1 MTTEAVNINQPEFDL
16 DLYIYNLL
24 TSEPFFAEIS
34 RHVEKRSSTAIKTAG
49 VRVTEDGI
57 FEMLYNPNFF
67 TKLTHIERLAVLKH
81 EFYHLIFGH
90 VTDRLPGGKMSKKWN
105 IATDLAINSHIKDE
119 IPKMACIPGQG
130 PFAKLP
136 LYHASEWYFNNLPK
150 DMGKGC
156 PKHGEGGEKGDGQ
169 GQGGEGEDGD
179 CSCGPDSFDDHSGW
193 GENADKLDP
202 TVREIAKERLRDMMR
217 SAAEAANKQSNGWGS
232 VSADVRQGILDR
244 IGGKIDWRA
253 VLRYFIKTSQRSSKT
268 STVKR
273 INKRYAYIHPGQK
286 VQRHAKIAISIDQS
300 GSVSDE
306 MLEAFFAELNSLSK
320 IATFTVVPF
329 DTEVDEKLVYTW
341 KKGMTRKKERVK
353 CGGTDFNAPTR
364 YVNEKNFDGHIVLTD
379 MQADK
384 PIASTCQRMWMTT
397 RDCMNGMP
405 FKIHERVIPVD

>member
-1 MTTEAVNINQPEFDL
+1 MTDETTQVEKKDFDL
-16 DLYIYNLL
+16 DRYICNLL

-49 VRVTEDGI
+49 VRITDEGV
-57 FEMLYNPNFF
+57 FELLYNPALFESCSH
-67 TKLTHIERLAVLKH
+67 TERLAILKH

-90 VTDRLPGGKMSKKWN
+90 VTDRLPEGKMTKKWN
-105 IATDLAINSHIKDE
+105 IATDLAINSYLPELPNWVLFPEK
-119 IPKMACIPGQG
+119 G
-130 PFAKLP
+130 PFKNMKKGECA
-136 LYHASEWYFNNLPK
+136 EWYFHRLPK
-150 DMGKGC
+150 DMGQGGKCDGKC
-156 PKHGEGGEKGDGQ
+156 KSGGGNEPGEGDGECTCD
-169 GQGGEGEDGD
+169 
-179 CSCGPDSFDDHSGW
+179 PDSFDDHSGW

-202 TVREIAKERLRDMMR
+202 TVKEIAKERLREMMR
-217 SAAEAANKQSNGWGS
+217 SAAEQANKTSNGWGT

-244 IGGKIDWRA
+244 IGGKIDWRS

-286 VQRHAKIAISIDQS
+286 VLRHAKIAISIDQS

-306 MLEAFFAELNSLSK
+306 MLEAFFMELNNLSK

-329 DTEVDEKLVYTW
+329 DTEVDESLVYTW
-341 KKGMTRKKERVK
+341 KKGMSRKKERVK

-364 YVNEKNFDGHIVLTD
+364 YVNSKNFDGHIVLTD
-379 MQADK
+379 MQAEK
-384 PIASTCQRMWMTT
+384 PIASACQRMWMTT

-405 FKIHERVIPVD
+405 FKIAERIIPVD